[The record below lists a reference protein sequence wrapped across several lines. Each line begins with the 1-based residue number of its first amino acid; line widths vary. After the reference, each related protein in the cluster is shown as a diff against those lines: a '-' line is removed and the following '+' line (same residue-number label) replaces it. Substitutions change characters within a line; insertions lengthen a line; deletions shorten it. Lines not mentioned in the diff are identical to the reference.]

1 MTGRLAD
8 WTVLIP
14 RGGVWG
20 AELGALLTDEGATA
34 VIAPLIAFSP
44 PEDEA
49 ALRAAIDRLAAGVY
63 DWLVITSATTVDAL
77 ARLGAVV
84 PPGTRIGVVGEHT
97 ARAARDAG
105 FAVDF
110 LPVHDHSARGLV
122 AEWPDRVVA
131 GDEDRSPAV
140 LLPQSELADET
151 LLEGLGALGLD
162 VERVTAYRT
171 VGVRPVAGLAERV
184 AEGAFDAILVTAGSV
199 AARAADEFPVI
210 AERTRIVCIGPRT
223 AGEAATVGL
232 RVSAV
237 SVGRSGSSMV
247 ETLVELAR
255 GRKDPE

>member
-1 MTGRLAD
+1 M
-8 WTVLIP
+8 
-14 RGGVWG
+14 
-20 AELGALLTDEGATA
+20 
-34 VIAPLIAFSP
+34 
-44 PEDEA
+44 
-49 ALRAAIDRLAAGVY
+49 
-63 DWLVITSATTVDAL
+63 
-77 ARLGAVV
+77 
-84 PPGTRIGVVGEHT
+84 
-97 ARAARDAG
+97 
-105 FAVDF
+105 
-110 LPVHDHSARGLV
+110 
-122 AEWPDRVVA
+122 
-131 GDEDRSPAV
+131 